1 MTYAV
6 QQTVAN
12 ELFRKIE
19 DLYLS
24 DHAPAQLEI
33 LRLQKSA
40 NDLMRVSPVEGSIV
54 RAAIAALQWDQMEC
68 LKWSKNAIAL
78 NSGDPSTYYNCIVGA
93 EKVNLP
99 SLSVDCARQM
109 YQLAP
114 NDQGLAKTALVVL
127 NGTGHFEEAQ
137 KIAHAA
143 ELQKMDFAD
152 NVRILKPIVEVL
164 AERKI
169 SLDQTVRE
177 IELAFE
183 VLTESK
189 KRARTFEQ
197 NIFVD
202 HDGQRSVFVKIG
214 FWGDKQEQLRLEAAL
229 AYKLADLPDWNPDAF
244 STEFICLDPKEHAN
258 DTYADITS
266 SR

>member
-6 QQTVAN
+6 PQTVAN

-24 DHAPAQLEI
+24 DEVPLRLEI

-40 NDLMRVSPVEGSIV
+40 AELMRVSPVEGSIV
-54 RAAIAALQWDQMEC
+54 HAALAALQWDQAEC
-68 LKWSKNAIAL
+68 LKWSRNAIAL

-93 EKVNLP
+93 EKVNLAG
-99 SLSVDCARQM
+99 LSVDCARQM
-109 YQLAP
+109 YNLAP
-114 NDQGLAKTALVVL
+114 SDHGLAKTALVVL
-127 NGTGHFEEAQ
+127 NGTGYFEEAQ
-137 KIAHAA
+137 KIVQDA
-143 ELQKMDFAD
+143 ESLKMDFVAD
-152 NVRILKPIVEVL
+152 VRILKPIVEVL
-164 AERKI
+164 KEREVT
-169 SLDQTVRE
+169 LEQTVRE

-202 HDGQRSVFVKIG
+202 HDGQKSVYVKIG

-229 AYKLADLPDWNPDAF
+229 AHKLADLPDWNPDAF
-244 STEFICLDPKEHAN
+244 STEFICLDPKEHVN